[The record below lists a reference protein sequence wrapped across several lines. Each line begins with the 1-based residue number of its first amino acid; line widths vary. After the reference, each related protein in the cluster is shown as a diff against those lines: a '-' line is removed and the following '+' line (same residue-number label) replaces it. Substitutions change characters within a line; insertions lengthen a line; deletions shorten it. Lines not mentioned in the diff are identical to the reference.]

1 MNPLIDKFPT
11 KIKVDSE
18 VVDINCDFRNCL
30 KIILAFED
38 DDLTTEEKYDIMLAR
53 LYKTIPKN
61 KTEAVVQAVK
71 FLDCGKK
78 VQENN
83 NEKRMYSFKKDA
95 SFIFSSM
102 SSTHNIDLNEI
113 PYLHWWKFVY
123 LFLDIKKDCTFSN
136 ILYYRQK
143 ANSGKLDKNER
154 EVYRRSYKIL
164 SLNSEETD
172 DTSEEEDEFMKK
184 FNS

>member
-1 MNPLIDKFPT
+1 MNPLIDRFPT

-18 VVDINCDFRNCL
+18 TIEINSDYRNCL
-30 KIILAFED
+30 RIILAFED
-38 DDLTTEEKYDIMLAR
+38 EDLTIQEKYEIMLKR
-53 LYKTIPKN
+53 LYKIMPKN
-61 KTEAVVQAVK
+61 IEEAINQAIT

-78 VQENN
+78 VQGNN
-83 NEKRMYSFKKDA
+83 IEQRVYSFKKDA

-123 LFLDIKKDCTFSN
+123 LFMDVRKDCTFSN
-136 ILYYRQK
+136 IIYYRQK
-143 ANSGKLDKNER
+143 ANAGKLDKSEK

-164 SLNSEETD
+164 SLNYDEEENA
-172 DTSEEEDEFMKK
+172 SEEEDEFMKK

>member
-11 KIKVDSE
+11 KIKVGNE
-18 VVDINCDFRNCL
+18 IIDINSDFRNCL

-38 DDLTTEEKYDIMLAR
+38 DELLIEEKYNIMLLR
-53 LYKTIPKN
+53 LYKKIPVN
-61 KTEAVVQAVK
+61 LEDAINQAIK

-78 VQENN
+78 TNEAN
-83 NEKRMYSFKKDA
+83 NEKRVYSFKKDA

-164 SLNSEETD
+164 SLNSEEAD